1 MLRRLPY
8 RIQIPFG
15 LSVAVLITALL
26 VTGISAKIYV
36 SNVRE
41 ETLATLDRAVVLI
54 GAQARPMLAADDTWK
69 TFTLL
74 RDTAALIPGA
84 TKGNARLALLDVE
97 GRVFAASDPIK
108 LETGQELLGGLWRG
122 KVLKAPIQITMTE
135 RLSFPDGSAVL
146 LESIK
151 SEDGQTLGYVFIE
164 VDALVFA
171 PDWIALAKTA
181 LIGVAL
187 AVMLLVPVGWWVGK
201 RMTQPV
207 ARLIKVIERIGNQP
221 FETLRS
227 EVPKTRDPELSRIS
241 NAITQLINELEQH
254 GMADARALSAERLAA
269 VGRMTA
275 AVAHEINNP
284 LMGLL
289 TATQTLRLHGEDKK
303 IRELTV
309 DLVDR
314 GLQQLRT
321 TLAALLPQVRIEDR
335 TLEPGDLEDVIRLV
349 QFAANS
355 NSANLSGRI
364 EVDSALRVPSAPMRQ
379 VMLNLLFNAIKAA
392 GIEGQIEAILKADS
406 NKVEFVVFN
415 SGASLTKEKLRETL
429 EAESGLD
436 PRGFGLWVCQEL
448 ASHYQGGLELDV
460 SISEGTRLTFWIPN
474 REFQV
479 DEA

>member
-1 MLRRLPY
+1 
-8 RIQIPFG
+8 
-15 LSVAVLITALL
+15 
-26 VTGISAKIYV
+26 
-36 SNVRE
+36 
-41 ETLATLDRAVVLI
+41 
-54 GAQARPMLAADDTWK
+54 
-69 TFTLL
+69 
-74 RDTAALIPGA
+74 
-84 TKGNARLALLDVE
+84 
-97 GRVFAASDPIK
+97 
-108 LETGQELLGGLWRG
+108 
-122 KVLKAPIQITMTE
+122 MTE

-241 NAITQLINELEQH
+241 NAVTQLINELEQH

-289 TATQTLRLHGEDKK
+289 TATQTLRLHGENKK

-474 REFQV
+474 RESQV

>member
-1 MLRRLPY
+1 
-8 RIQIPFG
+8 
-15 LSVAVLITALL
+15 
-26 VTGISAKIYV
+26 
-36 SNVRE
+36 
-41 ETLATLDRAVVLI
+41 
-54 GAQARPMLAADDTWK
+54 
-69 TFTLL
+69 
-74 RDTAALIPGA
+74 
-84 TKGNARLALLDVE
+84 
-97 GRVFAASDPIK
+97 
-108 LETGQELLGGLWRG
+108 
-122 KVLKAPIQITMTE
+122 
-135 RLSFPDGSAVL
+135 
-146 LESIK
+146 
-151 SEDGQTLGYVFIE
+151 
-164 VDALVFA
+164 
-171 PDWIALAKTA
+171 
-181 LIGVAL
+181 
-187 AVMLLVPVGWWVGK
+187 
-201 RMTQPV
+201 
-207 ARLIKVIERIGNQP
+207 
-221 FETLRS
+221 
-227 EVPKTRDPELSRIS
+227 
-241 NAITQLINELEQH
+241 
-254 GMADARALSAERLAA
+254 
-269 VGRMTA
+269 
-275 AVAHEINNP
+275 
-284 LMGLL
+284 MGLL
-289 TATQTLRLHGEDKK
+289 TATQTLRLHGENKK

-474 REFQV
+474 RESQV